1 MSAITS
7 QPSMSGVSRRWWPSP
22 LMWATLALPLI
33 VVCAALLYPRYWY
46 WALAALIANHTF
58 LTILGLWPRS
68 TWLGSN
74 LLRLPA
80 TAAARGEIAITF
92 DDGPDPEVTP
102 VVLDCLDR
110 YGARASFFYNA
121 ERAAAH
127 PALVREIL
135 RRGHSVENHSWHHS
149 KAFSLYGLGRTR
161 REIETSQT
169 ILTEICGR
177 RPQFFRAP
185 AGLRNPLL
193 DPVLTHAGLRLTTWT
208 RRGFDTAR
216 HDPER
221 VLRNLSRGIK
231 AGDILLL
238 HDGNAA
244 RTPAQ
249 QPVVL
254 EVLPRLLQ
262 CCSTNGLRAVSLPMA
277 FAPVTAAE
285 AA

>member
-1 MSAITS
+1 M
-7 QPSMSGVSRRWWPSP
+7 G
-22 LMWATLALPLI
+22 LTLALPLFA
-33 VVCAALLYPRYWY
+33 VLAVLLYPACWRWV
-46 WALAALIANHTF
+46 LAGLVANHAF

-80 TAAARGEIAITF
+80 AASARGEIAITF

-102 VVLDCLDR
+102 VILDCLER
-110 YGARASFFYNA
+110 YGAHASFFYSA

-127 PALVREIL
+127 PALLREIL
-135 RRGHSVENHSWHHS
+135 RGGHSVENHSWRHS
-149 KAFSLYGLGRTR
+149 KAFSLYGWGRTR
-161 REIETSQT
+161 REIETSQAM
-169 ILTEICGR
+169 LTELCDR

-193 DPVLTHAGLRLTTWT
+193 DPVLTYADLRLTTWT
-208 RRGFDTAR
+208 RRGFDTALR
-216 HDPER
+216 DPER
-221 VLRNLSRGIK
+221 VLRSLSHGIK

-244 RTPAQ
+244 RTSTQ
-249 QPVVL
+249 RPVVL

-262 CCSTNGLRAVSLPMA
+262 CCAVNGLKVVSLPVA
-277 FAPVTAAE
+277 FAPIAATE
-285 AA
+285 VAQP